1 MPHGSW
7 AGLSMGDEAVPHHL
21 VTKKMAE
28 ELKREA
34 EDAFNAR
41 DTKALEQRLAPGLID
56 HNTLLGGT
64 DLRQR
69 MSRVLQVFPDATF
82 KVEDYILQGN
92 AVAWR
97 WTIKGTHTKRIM
109 GVEPTNKPV
118 TLSGLSVAVISDGR
132 IVEHWEF
139 SDDLSFMEQLQ
150 REG

>member
-1 MPHGSW
+1 M
-7 AGLSMGDEAVPHHL
+7 PHHL
-21 VTKKMAE
+21 VTPELAE

-34 EDAFNAR
+34 ETAFNTR
-41 DTKALEQRLAPGLID
+41 DTKVLERRLADGLID

-92 AVAWR
+92 SVAWR
-97 WTIKGTHTKRIM
+97 WTIRGTHAKRVM
-109 GVEPTNKPV
+109 GIEPTNKVV
-118 TLSGLSVAVISDGR
+118 TLSGLSVAVISDGK

-150 REG
+150 EKG